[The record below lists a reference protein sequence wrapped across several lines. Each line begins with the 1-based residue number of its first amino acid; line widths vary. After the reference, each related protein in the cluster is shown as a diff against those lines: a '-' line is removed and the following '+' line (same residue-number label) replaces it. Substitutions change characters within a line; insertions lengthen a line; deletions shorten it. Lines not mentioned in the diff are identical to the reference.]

1 MSRRDIF
8 SVSRPSFGSVLTWRL
23 AVAPRRGRRAPRTG
37 AMFGYGAIQNASGI
51 YADGVTSSLLAAE
64 RTYLAWI
71 RTM

>member
-1 MSRRDIF
+1 
-8 SVSRPSFGSVLTWRL
+8 
-23 AVAPRRGRRAPRTG
+23 
-37 AMFGYGAIQNASGI
+37 MFGYGAIQNASGI